1 MELREKKVNEILLPN
16 ILSFYA
22 YCVCLFYFSLLV
34 FVCCCCCCCCCCFYL
49 AIVCFV
55 TAILLLFEFWSKIH
69 YLSSFFSRV
78 FVLIFIFF
86 FLYFSFFFPF
96 CLLFCLAFFLCFVTV
111 SLQLFFFFCLSVAFP
126 LALFVYL
133 FVLFVSIF
141 PIILLLV
148 SSIKN
153 ISGAAGHPGP
163 KGEPGES
170 ISLPAVTVT
179 PPSLTVTQNQTASF
193 YCSAVGNPRPR
204 VSWSKT
210 SGAGLLNMNGR
221 QDMLEIRK
229 SSYNDSGEYV
239 CTATNLLGKVQKAV
253 KLFVEG
259 EIFVL
264 RSSSII

>member
-1 MELREKKVNEILLPN
+1 MSLPTSRC
-16 ILSFYA
+16 LS
-22 YCVCLFYFSLLV
+22 VCLFY
-34 FVCCCCCCCCCCFYL
+34 
-49 AIVCFV
+49 
-55 TAILLLFEFWSKIH
+55 LFP
-69 YLSSFFSRV
+69 
-78 FVLIFIFF
+78 
-86 FLYFSFFFPF
+86 FFPI
-96 CLLFCLAFFLCFVTV
+96 T
-111 SLQLFFFFCLSVAFP
+111 
-126 LALFVYL
+126 
-133 FVLFVSIF
+133 
-141 PIILLLV
+141 LLLV

-153 ISGAAGHPGP
+153 ILGSPGHPGP

-170 ISLPAVTVT
+170 ISLPTVTVT

-193 YCSAVGNPRPR
+193 YCLAVGNPRPR

-229 SSYNDSGEYV
+229 TSYNDSGEYV
-239 CTATNLLGKVQKAV
+239 CTATNLLGKVQKVV

>member
-1 MELREKKVNEILLPN
+1 MSVLLFFV
-16 ILSFYA
+16 SF
-22 YCVCLFYFSLLV
+22 CLL
-34 FVCCCCCCCCCCFYL
+34 
-49 AIVCFV
+49 
-55 TAILLLFEFWSKIH
+55 LLLFLSCYSLLCYSYSFVIEFWSKIH
-69 YLSSFFSRV
+69 YCLFYLFP
-78 FVLIFIFF
+78 
-86 FLYFSFFFPF
+86 FFPI
-96 CLLFCLAFFLCFVTV
+96 T
-111 SLQLFFFFCLSVAFP
+111 
-126 LALFVYL
+126 
-133 FVLFVSIF
+133 
-141 PIILLLV
+141 LLLV

-193 YCSAVGNPRPR
+193 FCSAVGNPRPR

-229 SSYNDSGEYV
+229 TSYNDSGEYV
-239 CTATNLLGKVQKAV
+239 CTATNLLGKVQKVV

>member
-22 YCVCLFYFSLLV
+22 CFVCLFYFSLLV
-34 FVCCCCCCCCCCFYL
+34 FVCCCCCCFYL

-55 TAILLLFEFWSKIH
+55 TAILLLFEFRSKIH
-69 YLSSFFSRV
+69 YLSSFFFRV

-86 FLYFSFFFPF
+86 LYFSFS
-96 CLLFCLAFFLCFVTV
+96 FFLFAYYFVWLFFLSFVTV
-111 SLQLFFFFCLSVAFP
+111 SLQLVFCLSVATH

-133 FVLFVSIF
+133 FVLFAPIF

-153 ISGAAGHPGP
+153 ISGAPGHPEP

-170 ISLPAVTVT
+170 ISLPAVSVT
-179 PPSLTVTQNQTASF
+179 PPSLTVTQNQTALF

-210 SGAGLLNMNGR
+210 SGGGLLNMNGR

-229 SSYNDSGEYV
+229 TSYNDSGEYV
-239 CTATNLLGKVQKAV
+239 CTATNLLGKVQKFV

-264 RSSSII
+264 RSSLII